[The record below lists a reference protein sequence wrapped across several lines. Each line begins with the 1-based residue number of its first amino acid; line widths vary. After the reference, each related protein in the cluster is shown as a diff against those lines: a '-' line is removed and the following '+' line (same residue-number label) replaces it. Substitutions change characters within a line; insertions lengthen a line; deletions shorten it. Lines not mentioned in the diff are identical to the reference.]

1 MLKFS
6 YGWIDKWHKAK
17 RAVVSSGMQLSTI
30 MGHKFHSL
38 RLLELFSC
46 AFITN
51 SHEWR
56 LYRRIMPLTIL
67 RKISFEGEKIFEYI
81 FRKRYGCLSRIFAC
95 LTHFCQGGFCD
106 RSHIQHYTSAY
117 EKMKCRYEN
126 ETVSLSLVAIKFPF
140 GLQNYWKK
148 KFLIPLIALNWS
160 VCFNNFFC
168 WVTREVLFQQS
179 GKHQYQ
185 LSSK

>member
-17 RAVVSSGMQLSTI
+17 RAVVFSGMQLSTI
-30 MGHKFHSL
+30 MGHKIHSL
-38 RLLELFSC
+38 RLLELFSW

-67 RKISFEGEKIFEYI
+67 RKISFGGEKIFEYI
-81 FRKRYGCLSRIFAC
+81 FRKRYGCLSRISHVW
-95 LTHFCQGGFCD
+95 LTSVKEGFVIEVIY
-106 RSHIQHYTSAY
+106 IQVHT
-117 EKMKCRYEN
+117 KKWNVNMKTK
-126 ETVSLSLVAIKFPF
+126 TVSFSLVAIKFPF

-148 KFLIPLIALNWS
+148 
-160 VCFNNFFC
+160 
-168 WVTREVLFQQS
+168 
-179 GKHQYQ
+179 
-185 LSSK
+185 SS

>member
-17 RAVVSSGMQLSTI
+17 RAVVFSGMQLSTI
-30 MGHKFHSL
+30 MGHRFHSL

-56 LYRRIMPLTIL
+56 LYIDGKCHLL
-67 RKISFEGEKIFEYI
+67 FLEKCFHVFSFGSEKIFEYI
-81 FRKRYGCLSRIFAC
+81 FRKRYVWLSWIFAR

-106 RSHIQHYTSAY
+106 RSHILDYTSAY
-117 EKMKCRYEN
+117 EKMNVNTK
-126 ETVSLSLVAIKFPF
+126 TKSVSFSLVAIKFPF
-140 GLQNYWKK
+140 GL
-148 KFLIPLIALNWS
+148 
-160 VCFNNFFC
+160 
-168 WVTREVLFQQS
+168 
-179 GKHQYQ
+179 
-185 LSSK
+185 